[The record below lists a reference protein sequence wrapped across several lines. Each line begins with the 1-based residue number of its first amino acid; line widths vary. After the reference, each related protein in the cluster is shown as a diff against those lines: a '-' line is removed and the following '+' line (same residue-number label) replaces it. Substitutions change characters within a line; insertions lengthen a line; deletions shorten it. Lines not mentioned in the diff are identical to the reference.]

1 VGGWLFLVL
10 PGSTHLFWF
19 LIWPQGTLIYDT
31 ASTQANDLTNN
42 TSPQQLLV
50 LQTNGRSCCCP
61 PPAKIGVPV
70 WEIVRQHTFALF
82 EWIES
87 SYSGKNV
94 LQFLPFVLS
103 SNQSSAPVNSAWIAN
118 CVLQLLW
125 FQLPP
130 SAGCFCQRN
139 FSESELA
146 PRPRKA
152 NYGLLFF
159 PLFFHPCIWGLGFMV
174 WLLFGFQVLFSWRI
188 FAIRKFKKRIRK
200 SFKDLASLYI
210 LNTYWKLI

>member
-1 VGGWLFLVL
+1 MAGCLAAWLYLVL
-10 PGSTHLFWF
+10 AGSTYLFWF

-61 PPAKIGVPV
+61 PPAKLGVPV

-82 EWIES
+82 EWIKS

-94 LQFLPFVLS
+94 LQLLLFVLS
-103 SNQSSAPVNSAWIAN
+103 SNQSSASVNSAWIAN
-118 CVLQLLW
+118 FVLQLLW

-130 SAGCFCQRN
+130 SAACFCQRN

-146 PRPRKA
+146 PRPQKA
-152 NYGLLFF
+152 NYGLFF
-159 PLFFHPCIWGLGFMV
+159 FQLFFHPCSWVWGLGFVV
-174 WLLFGFQVLFSWRI
+174 WFFFGFQVFFLENFC
-188 FAIRKFKKRIRK
+188 
-200 SFKDLASLYI
+200 
-210 LNTYWKLI
+210 N